1 MLGLAV
7 GLAGHF
13 FLAEGSTAY
22 LFAEIVTAA
31 LFIAGILVVIIW
43 CRCPFCGRHL
53 FYKMFQLKVCPQCKR
68 RLDEKSRYVPKKR

>member
-1 MLGLAV
+1 MKLGTAKILSVGSLLLGLAV

-43 CRCPFCGRHL
+43 
-53 FYKMFQLKVCPQCKR
+53 
-68 RLDEKSRYVPKKR
+68 